1 MEREPN
7 PFGIENDIEDV
18 KTQKE
23 NSDIIDSKIT
33 NEKELAFIINYL
45 KNSSFI

>member
-1 MEREPN
+1 MEKAPN

-33 NEKELAFIINYL
+33 NEK
-45 KNSSFI
+45 